1 MGITSGPLK
10 RKDVQNLFFKMK
22 DLKEA
27 VIETEVGLVKS
38 VETSVSLEVGEILE
52 LAGSKLEEMKET
64 KMEEMVEEVKPRLR
78 RETYENS
85 LMLSR
90 VGGRQF
96 LLGLLVIAQMI
107 VILLML
113 GLLFFLG
120 GAPPPASPTPVP
132 VPADH
137 GIDWL
142 RLLLNLLAVSIIPLL
157 TWLLANAA
165 AKPYRGVKRC
175 PWGEESLLREDT
187 DESLWFFGP
196 AGENNYRVAG
206 VRMHH
211 SGRMELEE
219 VEEE

>member
-52 LAGSKLEEMKET
+52 LAGFKLEEMKET
-64 KMEEMVEEVKPRLR
+64 KIEEMVEEVKPRLR

-90 VGGRQF
+90 VGGRKF
-96 LLGLLVIAQMI
+96 LLVLLVIAQTI

-120 GAPPPASPTPVP
+120 GPPA
-132 VPADH
+132 PA
-137 GIDWL
+137 
-142 RLLLNLLAVSIIPLL
+142 
-157 TWLLANAA
+157 
-165 AKPYRGVKRC
+165 
-175 PWGEESLLREDT
+175 
-187 DESLWFFGP
+187 
-196 AGENNYRVAG
+196 
-206 VRMHH
+206 
-211 SGRMELEE
+211 
-219 VEEE
+219 